1 MVLLKKAFENY
12 NLFLPCEIFC
22 LIHEFESD
30 LCHTKC
36 KYCDKDL
43 IKLCVIKPFIKQVP
57 VYYQVFNE
65 HVFTK
70 EGMLTCA
77 KNSSVTETTSDMQG
91 NITFAMTPDILKMSN
106 ICVKNEVVTYKQV
119 NWFKCIYSHLEENFV
134 YLCAHCFLRKKRKL
148 RIFFNTFKRLIAQ

>member
-1 MVLLKKAFENY
+1 MEDTFFILELCKKY
-12 NLFLPCEIFC
+12 RKIFWT
-22 LIHEFESD
+22 S
-30 LCHTKC
+30 KRVA
-36 KYCDKDL
+36 
-43 IKLCVIKPFIKQVP
+43 IKSLRYKL
-57 VYYQVFNE
+57 VFNE